1 MKIDNSG
8 RLTGQI
14 GNQTTP
20 VRDRSES
27 VDTKTTN
34 TSKTNSVPQDT
45 VSLSQTSQL
54 QSVNKNLANVPV
66 VNADKVKEIKEAIAQ
81 GKFSVNPEAIADG
94 LIDSVRDLLADRKA
108 NY

>member
-27 VDTKTTN
+27 VDTKATT
-34 TSKTNSVPQDT
+34 TSKTSAVPQDT